1 MSSPS
6 VVIIGA
12 GLAGLTC
19 ARHLQNRGVECTIL
33 EASDAVGGR
42 VRTDTVDGF
51 RLDRGFQ
58 VLLTAYPETRR
69 ELDYGALDLKPF
81 FDGAVVR
88 CNGAFHRIADPF
100 RHPFDAPRMLFS
112 PVGTLGDKL
121 RVARA
126 RQALTGASVSEIMT
140 RPEVTTLEALRDRWG
155 FSEVMIDRFFRP
167 FFGGI
172 FFDRELQAS
181 SRMFEFIFKMFSEG
195 QAVLPAEGMQAIP
208 EQIASH
214 LEPATV
220 RFNTEV
226 DRIDEDTVVLSS
238 GESLTPESI
247 VVATEA
253 PAANRLVGDVTP
265 VDARSTVCVYYAA
278 PESPLDTPILVLNG
292 DGSGP
297 VNNISV
303 PSDVAP
309 SYSPD
314 DRALVSVVVV
324 GEPDRSDAD
333 LEQAVR
339 QQLID
344 WFGMKVGGWE
354 HLDTVHV
361 PYALPEQAPPFLSPP
376 ERPIRRRRGL
386 YLCGDYTRTAS
397 LNGALRSGRDA
408 ARAVLTDRKAPTTA

>member
-6 VVIIGA
+6 VVIVGA

-19 ARHLQNRGVECTIL
+19 ARHLQRRGTECIIL
-33 EASDAVGGR
+33 EASDKVGGR
-42 VRTDTVDGF
+42 VQTDVVDGF

-58 VLLTAYPETRR
+58 VLLTAYPETQR
-69 ELDYGALDLKPF
+69 ELDYDALDLHAF
-81 FDGAVVR
+81 YNGAIVR
-88 CNGAFHRIADPF
+88 SNGAFHRIADPF

-121 RVARA
+121 RVARI
-126 RQALTGASVSEIMT
+126 RQALSSQSVAEIMSQ
-140 RPEVTTLEALRDRWG
+140 PEMTTVEALRDRWG

-172 FFDRELQAS
+172 FFDTDLQAS
-181 SRMFEFIFKMFSEG
+181 SRMFEFIFKMFAEG
-195 QAVLPAEGMQAIP
+195 EAVLPAEGMQAIP
-208 EQIASH
+208 EQIASN
-214 LEPATV
+214 LKPDTV
-220 RFNTEV
+220 RFNTPVEC
-226 DRIDEDTVVLSS
+226 IEDDVITLAS
-238 GESLTPESI
+238 GETIQADAI

-253 PAANRLVGDVTP
+253 PTANRLLGGVAP
-265 VDARSTVCVYYAA
+265 VEARSTTCVYYAA

-324 GEPDRSDAD
+324 GKPDQSDAD
-333 LEQAVR
+333 LERAVR

-344 WFGMKVGGWE
+344 WYGLAVGGWK

-376 ERPIRRRRGL
+376 ERPVRRRPGL

-397 LNGALRSGRDA
+397 LNGALSSGRDA
-408 ARAVLTDRKAPTTA
+408 ARAVLTDQRTPTPA